1 VQILLDAERALA
13 RCGARG
19 MEKHIWQMGHAPISA
34 MRQVHRRLAVS
45 LKATSRRRG
54 CTSKDESQRLSVA
67 QFGK

>member
-34 MRQVHRRLAVS
+34 MRQVHRRLA
-45 LKATSRRRG
+45 RF
-54 CTSKDESQRLSVA
+54 A
-67 QFGK
+67 QSGKSSPWLHIEG